1 MFLGFFS
8 IAINTFLRMGV
19 NWFQVKVTPKEQD
32 LKRDVAIWA
41 MACPH
46 PAPWWMLLGFTYPTL
61 SPLHRTSSI
70 RWSGHVPLVVISKAT
85 ICSTRLHLSHLRT
98 TEEDHHPTLLPSQP
112 PPGKAWIGRAVPMH
126 PTVPINAAG
135 WTGWWHRAAC
145 RLHCSAQCDAA
156 GVKQAGRL
164 IWSNCSDIDWLL
176 Q

>member
-46 PAPWWMLLGFTYPTL
+46 PAPWWMLLGFTNPTL

-70 RWSGHVPLVVISKAT
+70 WWSGHVPLVVISKAT
-85 ICSTRLHLSHLRT
+85 NLQHLSPSLPPKDNRGGPPS
-98 TEEDHHPTLLPSQP
+98 HPAPFPASPREGLGWQ
-112 PPGKAWIGRAVPMH
+112 GRPHAPYSSHQCSGVDGMVTPRRLS
-126 PTVPINAAG
+126 AA
-135 WTGWWHRAAC
+135 
-145 RLHCSAQCDAA
+145 LFCS
-156 GVKQAGRL
+156 V
-164 IWSNCSDIDWLL
+164 WCSRCETSGTADLK
-176 Q
+176 